1 MTANLAHHEQNSE
14 GGPSPSDDPAPSALT
29 LTLEG
34 ARASASSGS
43 APRAEL
49 SATAE
54 HVHAYPPPAHFS
66 GYRFCPLCAHG
77 LTEQLVCERFRLA
90 CSSPSCRFVHW
101 DNPKPAAI
109 CLVETAEGI
118 VLTKRAQPPL
128 VGTWCL
134 PGGFIEAHEDA
145 ELAAVR
151 EVYEE
156 TGLVVAIV
164 RLLAVYSPIQ
174 GANEIILVYHARPIH
189 GDGGGQLL
197 AGEEV
202 QAVGVF
208 AACDLPTDIGF
219 PQHAEIINNWFK
231 GSVTALP
238 VTP

>member
-1 MTANLAHHEQNSE
+1 MTANLAHHEQNRE
-14 GGPSPSDDPAPSALT
+14 GGPSPSDDPPPSVLT
-29 LTLEG
+29 LTEQG
-34 ARASASSGS
+34 DQSSVSAR
-43 APRAEL
+43 
-49 SATAE
+49 

-66 GYRFCPLCAHG
+66 GYRFCPLCAHS

-145 ELAAVR
+145 ELAAIR

-156 TGLVVAIV
+156 TGLVVVIV

-174 GANEIILVYHARPIH
+174 GANEIILVYHAKPI
-189 GDGGGQLL
+189 DGGGGGELL

-208 AACDLPTDIGF
+208 SADELPNDIGF

-231 GSVTALP
+231 GSVAALP

>member
-1 MTANLAHHEQNSE
+1 MTVNLARHEHPNPE
-14 GGPSPSDDPAPSALT
+14 GGPSLSDDPAPSALT
-29 LTLEG
+29 LTIEG
-34 ARASASSGS
+34 DQSSASAKQ
-43 APRAEL
+43 
-49 SATAE
+49 
-54 HVHAYPPPAHFS
+54 VHAYPPPAHFS

-109 CLVETAEGI
+109 CLVETADGI

-145 ELAAVR
+145 ELAAIR
-151 EVYEE
+151 EVFEE

-174 GANEIILVYHARPIH
+174 GANEIILVYHARPIE
-189 GDGGGQLL
+189 GDGGELL

-202 QAVGVF
+202 QDVGVF
-208 AACDLPTDIGF
+208 AADELPADIGF
-219 PQHAEIINNWFK
+219 PQHLEIINNWFK
-231 GSVTALP
+231 RAVAA
-238 VTP
+238 